1 MTRADG
7 PAERPLRG
15 VLFDMDGV
23 VTDTAGAHAAAWKQ
37 LFDAFLHARAA
48 ATGAAFEP
56 FDAERDYRAHVDGKP
71 RHAGVESFLSARGI
85 ALPYGEPEDGPDRE
99 TICGLAAR
107 KNAHF
112 RAWLETHPVRPF
124 PGTLHLLRQLRR
136 AGLGTALFSA
146 SRNAPAV
153 LASAGLS
160 ELFDVVL
167 DGAELARR
175 GLPGKPDP
183 AMLLETASALG
194 VPPGEAAVIEDAV
207 AGVEAAAAGGF
218 GLIVGV
224 DRHGDGERLRA
235 AGATAVVGDLAEL
248 RLTPAR
254 ALAVKTLAAV
264 PSVWDHLEAIR
275 ARLDGRRLLVCLDY
289 DGTLTPIVA
298 DHTKALLGEDM
309 RAAVDRLARR
319 CPVAIVSGRDLAML
333 RRLLPLDHVIFA
345 GSHGFE
351 IAAAD
356 GSFGPIERGAEFLP
370 ALDAAEEALRAAL
383 AGLPG
388 HSVERKRFSIA
399 VHYRQVA
406 PGDEPA
412 LRAVVDEV
420 LRAHPRL
427 KRGLGKKVF
436 ELQPDLPWNK
446 GEAVLWIAER
456 LGFAAPDAV
465 TVYLGDDI
473 TDEHAF
479 RALAGRGLGI
489 VVRSADARPT
499 AADYAL
505 ADTEEVRRFIDMLDA
520 IAAPDD
526 SGDET
531 RR

>member
-1 MTRADG
+1 MTA
-7 PAERPLRG
+7 AEGLSNGPLRA

-23 VTDTAGAHAAAWKQ
+23 VTDTASAHAAAWKQ
-37 LFDAFLHARAA
+37 LFDAFLQARAA

-56 FDAERDYRAHVDGKP
+56 FDAGHDYRAHVDGKP
-71 RHAGVESFLSARGI
+71 RHAGVVSFLSARGI
-85 ALPYGEPEDGPDRE
+85 VLPYGEPGDGPERE
-99 TICGLAAR
+99 TVCGLAAR
-107 KNAHF
+107 KNRYF
-112 RAWLETHPVRPF
+112 RAWLETHPVKPF
-124 PGTLHLLRQLRR
+124 PGTLRLLRQLRQ
-136 AGLGTALFSA
+136 AGLGIGLFSA
-146 SRNAPAV
+146 SRNAAAV
-153 LASAGLS
+153 LASAGVS
-160 ELFDVVL
+160 GLFDVVL

-194 VPPGEAAVIEDAV
+194 VPPGEAAVIEDAA
-207 AGVEAAAAGGF
+207 AGVAAAVAGGF

-235 AGATAVVGDLAEL
+235 AGATSVVGDLAEL

-254 ALAVKTLAAV
+254 TLAVQTLTTT
-264 PSVWDHLEAIR
+264 PSAWDHLEAIR
-275 ARLDGRRLLVCLDY
+275 ARLHGRRLLVCLDY

-333 RRLLPLDHVIFA
+333 RRLVPLDDVIFA

-370 ALDAAEEALRAAL
+370 ELDAAEQALRATL
-383 AGLPG
+383 AGIRG

-406 PGDEPA
+406 AGDEPA
-412 LRAVVDEV
+412 LRAAVDEV
-420 LRAHPRL
+420 LSAHPRL

-479 RALAGRGLGI
+479 RALAGCGLGV

-499 AADYAL
+499 AADYAV
-505 ADTEEVRRFIDMLDA
+505 ADTAEVRRFLDMLSA
-520 IAAPDD
+520 IGTPQDT
-526 SGDET
+526 GGET